1 MHSGLLKMDYIFL
14 MLSAMW
20 GKVFEVLD
28 LRIWGK
34 KNEYSSCKCVCV
46 CVYARIYVCTHV
58 CVCVRVCA
66 TVSVCI
72 VRGAQAE
79 PESQDCLLAD

>member
-1 MHSGLLKMDYIFL
+1 MDYIFL

-34 KNEYSSCKCVCV
+34 KMNIPAASV
-46 CVYARIYVCTHV
+46 YVCMLEYVCAHT

-66 TVSVCI
+66 RVSVCI

-79 PESQDCLLAD
+79 PESQDCLLAG